1 MAPELKQNS
10 PRSAP
15 VRRPLR
21 ITVLCGGPSA
31 EREVSLE
38 SGHAVAE
45 ALQRRGHNVFVS
57 DIGPDH
63 TAALDHPADVVFPAL
78 HGPFGE
84 DGTVQRMLEARR
96 LPFVGSGAQA
106 SAVAMDKVLTKQAVA
121 RAGVNTPRY
130 EVWDATTLKAR
141 TQTELSMPVVVK
153 PADQGSSV
161 ATFIL
166 RDATEFPAAVQKVVT
181 GFGRALVEQFVSGA
195 EITVG
200 IIGQQTLPP
209 IRIQPKRD
217 FYDYTAKYQD
227 NATEYLFETG
237 QTPEVLARAA
247 EQSLR
252 AFQCLGCRHLSR
264 VDWIVDARG
273 EVWFLEINTLPG
285 FTGHSLVPKAAA
297 RAGVP
302 FDELAERLVYMALE
316 DAR

>member
-1 MAPELKQNS
+1 MVPDLNQNS
-10 PRSAP
+10 PRSTP
-15 VRRPLR
+15 PRRPLR
-21 ITVLCGGPSA
+21 VTVLCGGPSA
-31 EREVSLE
+31 EREVSLQ
-38 SGHAVAE
+38 SGNAVAE
-45 ALQRRGHNVFVS
+45 ALRRRGHEVFVS
-57 DIGPDH
+57 DIGPDQ
-63 TAALDHPADVVFPAL
+63 TSALDHPADVVFPAL

-84 DGTVQRMLEARR
+84 DGTVQRMLEERR
-96 LPFVGSGAQA
+96 LPFVGSGSQA

-121 RAGVNTPRY
+121 KAGVSTPRY
-130 EVWDATTLKAR
+130 EVWDAAMLKSR
-141 TQTELSMPVVVK
+141 TQTDLPMPVVVK

-166 RDATEFPAAVQKVVT
+166 RDADEFPAAVNKVVT
-181 GFGRALVEQFVSGA
+181 GFGRALVEQFITGA

-209 IRIQPKRD
+209 IRIQPKRS

-227 NATEYLFETG
+227 DSTEYLFETG
-237 QTPEVLARAA
+237 QTSDVLARAA

-252 AFQCLGCRHLSR
+252 AFQALGCRHLSR
-264 VDWIVDARG
+264 VDWIIDACG
-273 EVWFLEINTLPG
+273 DIWFLEINTLPG

-297 RAGVP
+297 RAGMP